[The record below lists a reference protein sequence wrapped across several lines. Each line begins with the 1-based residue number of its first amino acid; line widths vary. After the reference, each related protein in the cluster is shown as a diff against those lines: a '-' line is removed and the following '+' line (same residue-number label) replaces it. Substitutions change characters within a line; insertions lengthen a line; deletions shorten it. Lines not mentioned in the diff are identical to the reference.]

1 MVSLLAFGIL
11 SWWGGPRMLH
21 SGRAWMAAS
30 YAQKAQKALR
40 QKDWLKASENVAHA
54 RQWLVQHPPVMRAY
68 ADLLIAT
75 RGDDLSLLQ
84 VLRSLEAG
92 GHATPTDRIHIA
104 RILISLGHA
113 DAARAVFQKLTPEER
128 QHHES
133 LELEASLLTAEGRV
147 EEAARLMRRALA
159 LAPDTPALRL
169 KLAMLD
175 YQGGFAEV
183 RARASEQLWDLA
195 AIPGDIGFQAQ
206 EFLAQKTPLTGAE
219 ADRLLA
225 LVERNPASPPGLR
238 YTALSA
244 RLKAHPYDRNSLLQ
258 AEADR
263 IRGQGVERLLPALNW
278 FLQENS
284 PQTVLDLLP
293 DDLAYK
299 SPALLHSYLLALSN
313 QNRWQ
318 DIDRLLTGSR
328 NLPVS
333 QTFLHLWKAR
343 TADRLDQGIQT
354 VRHHLEAAFAQ
365 TTGGQEESAAQ
376 LTATTAEEMNQWDL
390 AARFYRDIAGLHP
403 LSRSAMLEKVYAM
416 ALRGRD
422 TDTALTATR
431 ELAALHPDNRI
442 FSQRFTYLQLLAGLD
457 LEGLQQNLTRTEDPE
472 KTATNALL
480 KALAAYRLRDAA
492 AIRQHLTDLSPATTS
507 TDFPPGLKAIF
518 AGLLATTGQ
527 TAEAFRLAETI
538 PAPLLLPEELR
549 FLKRAL

>member
-1 MVSLLAFGIL
+1 
-11 SWWGGPRMLH
+11 
-21 SGRAWMAAS
+21 
-30 YAQKAQKALR
+30 
-40 QKDWLKASENVAHA
+40 
-54 RQWLVQHPPVMRAY
+54 
-68 ADLLIAT
+68 
-75 RGDDLSLLQ
+75 
-84 VLRSLEAG
+84 
-92 GHATPTDRIHIA
+92 
-104 RILISLGHA
+104 
-113 DAARAVFQKLTPEER
+113 
-128 QHHES
+128 
-133 LELEASLLTAEGRV
+133 
-147 EEAARLMRRALA
+147 
-159 LAPDTPALRL
+159 
-169 KLAMLD
+169 
-175 YQGGFAEV
+175 
-183 RARASEQLWDLA
+183 
-195 AIPGDIGFQAQ
+195 
-206 EFLAQKTPLTGAE
+206 
-219 ADRLLA
+219 
-225 LVERNPASPPGLR
+225 
-238 YTALSA
+238 
-244 RLKAHPYDRNSLLQ
+244 
-258 AEADR
+258 
-263 IRGQGVERLLPALNW
+263 
-278 FLQENS
+278 
-284 PQTVLDLLP
+284 
-293 DDLAYK
+293 
-299 SPALLHSYLLALSN
+299 
-313 QNRWQ
+313 RWQ

-333 QTFLHLWKAR
+333 QTFLHIWKAR

-457 LEGLQQNLTRTEDPE
+457 LEGLQQNLTRTGDPE
-472 KTATNALL
+472 KTATSALL

-492 AIRQHLTDLSPATTS
+492 AIRQHLTDLSPATAS

-527 TAEAFRLAETI
+527 TAEAFRLAVTI